1 MNPHTPHPPQPD
13 DAGPDDAGPKD
24 AHDAGP
30 HDAGSRNV
38 APPPPPLYGPMPA
51 GVENPPQGFFGW
63 IRSLGAARGTDRWVG
78 GVASGIAH
86 RLGVDPLIVRGVLIV
101 LTIFAGVGIL
111 FYGIAWAL
119 LPEPDGRIHAQE
131 AASGRWTTG
140 MTGALITTLIGFPGL
155 GSGAWGWDR
164 SGFGF
169 AWTVFWVGGVIYFIY
184 YLSSR
189 GRNRNVIPTAYPQPA
204 GDFPA
209 GSTAGVP
216 APGYNATEYNAT
228 GSNRPGYYPDYTK
241 TGYSQPG
248 YAPDPGAGGAPA
260 ASLRSTG
267 PSAPAVAITAGAA
280 LLVGGGLKAL
290 DAVHVIDLGVAGN
303 AVAWAS
309 AAAVLG
315 LGILFS
321 GLRGRTSGVL
331 SFFAIVALAVGAVF
345 NVASASA
352 PAGDRFRF
360 TSSDWSPASV
370 EQARTGLD
378 LAAGS
383 ATADLTRLAISAPLE
398 SEVVVP
404 IHALASDLTIIIPD
418 NVPVRIDADI
428 AMGELNDGTETRSGT
443 TTVHRGYNTGLSG
456 ASLVL
461 KISGAMS
468 SVSIQGGN

>member
-13 DAGPDDAGPKD
+13 DAGPDAGPDDAGPP
-24 AHDAGP
+24 DAG
-30 HDAGSRNV
+30 RV
-38 APPPPPLYGPMPA
+38 TPPPPHLYGPMPA
-51 GVENPPQGFFGW
+51 EAGDRPQGFFDW
-63 IRSLGAARGTDRWVG
+63 IRSLGVARGTDRWVG
-78 GVASGIAH
+78 GVSSGIAH

-131 AASGRWTTG
+131 AAAGRWTTG

-189 GRNRNVIPTAYPQPA
+189 SRNRNGIPTAYPPPA
-204 GDFPA
+204 GNFPA

-216 APGYNATEYNAT
+216 APGYNATAYNATAYNAT
-228 GSNRPGYYPDYTK
+228 GSNQPGYYPDYAK
-241 TGYSQPG
+241 TGYNQPG
-248 YAPDPGAGGAPA
+248 YAADPGAGGSPA
-260 ASLRSTG
+260 ATLRTSG

-280 LLVGGGLKAL
+280 LVVGGGLKAL
-290 DAVHVIDLGVAGN
+290 DAVNVIDLGVAGN
-303 AVAWAS
+303 AVVWAS

-315 LGILFS
+315 LGILLS

-345 NVASASA
+345 NVASNAA

-360 TSSDWSPASV
+360 TSTDWSPTSL

-398 SEVVVP
+398 NEVLIP

-443 TTVHRGYNTGLSG
+443 TTVHRGYNTSLSG

-461 KISGAMS
+461 RISGAMS